1 MGIRLADLNPP
12 QRQAVIT
19 TEGPLL
25 VLAGAGSGKTR
36 VITYRIVHLL
46 ERGVRPENILAVS
59 FTNKA
64 ADEMRERVE
73 RLLAATAERGRTGN
87 RARGLTLCTFH
98 ALGLTLLKAEA
109 EALGLK
115 SGFSIYDTADQL
127 GVIRDV
133 LRDAHIAGKRLDI
146 KAVLTRISRCKNSGF
161 TPETF
166 IKQLGR
172 ARFVNEYDG
181 YTAEIYPRYQ
191 ARMRA
196 LCAFDFDDLLIE
208 TLRLLQ
214 ENAAV
219 RTRWQQRF
227 AYLMIDEYQDTNR
240 CQLDLLRLLAAP
252 RNNLAVVGDDDQSI
266 YGWRGAESKNIL
278 EFAQHFPG
286 AQTIKLEENYRS
298 TAIVLQAANA
308 VIANNTTRHQKT
320 LWTSQPGGEPIDVVA
335 CPDERAESEY
345 IAVEIDR
352 LCAEENYQLRDFAV
366 LYRSNSQTSAVEEA
380 LRQARISYR
389 VVGGQAFFD
398 RREIKDAT
406 AYLKLLVFPHDEL
419 SLRRVI
425 NYPPRGLGTKAI
437 ERLSAGHR
445 RAQQKHS
452 TLSLWDVLLALSQ
465 ERTADLFGQPSVQAA
480 VSPSAALGGG
490 GGDGEDS
497 IGPRTLAALGRF
509 VDSVQRHRKGLF
521 PLAEGDSLYERCNA
535 YLRDMGM
542 HDELI
547 RSGPTRLWAERRL
560 RNLDEFLQALDR
572 TAKRE
577 GASFDFHAYLQ
588 KLSLSSQDAD
598 AKDELRD
605 EVTLSTLHGAKG
617 LEFRVVFMCGFEEGL
632 LPHSRSVNPRVMDQT
647 VASSNPTSG
656 ESSSDDGGPPS
667 DIDEERRL
675 CYVGITRARERL
687 LLLYCRERTGRM
699 ELRSPSRFL
708 SELPKDLLRWRDLEV
723 PSSQPAPKNGENL
736 ALDSLA
742 KMLAMSG
749 E

>member
-1 MGIRLADLNPP
+1 
-12 QRQAVIT
+12 
-19 TEGPLL
+19 
-25 VLAGAGSGKTR
+25 
-36 VITYRIVHLL
+36 
-46 ERGVRPENILAVS
+46 
-59 FTNKA
+59 
-64 ADEMRERVE
+64 
-73 RLLAATAERGRTGN
+73 
-87 RARGLTLCTFH
+87 
-98 ALGLTLLKAEA
+98 
-109 EALGLK
+109 
-115 SGFSIYDTADQL
+115 
-127 GVIRDV
+127 
-133 LRDAHIAGKRLDI
+133 
-146 KAVLTRISRCKNSGF
+146 
-161 TPETF
+161 
-166 IKQLGR
+166 
-172 ARFVNEYDG
+172 
-181 YTAEIYPRYQ
+181 
-191 ARMRA
+191 
-196 LCAFDFDDLLIE
+196 
-208 TLRLLQ
+208 
-214 ENAAV
+214 
-219 RTRWQQRF
+219 
-227 AYLMIDEYQDTNR
+227 
-240 CQLDLLRLLAAP
+240 LLAAP

-490 GGDGEDS
+490 GDGEDS

-647 VASSNPTSG
+647 VASSNPTSS